1 MGVDATQHTQYPTVP
16 TRPGGSDGGA
26 GVEPPD
32 GYGGGGGG
40 GSDPDRKWRWRNRIP
55 LIMVI
60 VLTFIGFGTAIY
72 DAFAPTTEEPL
83 NTQAHAVVQHACD
96 TAYHTLKALPPLTH
110 STTRAQ
116 LETRILEENTVFD
129 AMVAKFGTTTPTN
142 HDGATALRDWSKDW
156 RTMLAR
162 RVTYVDDLR
171 ATTKHVTFYI
181 PIVTSGDGGPVTDR
195 MNQYSRT
202 HDLNQCLTE
211 NLQLE
216 TVDAIR
222 EYPSTDTGPDE

>member
-1 MGVDATQHTQYPTVP
+1 MGVDATQHTQYPSVP

-32 GYGGGGGG
+32 GYGGGGNGP
-40 GSDPDRKWRWRNRIP
+40 SRKRRWRNRMP

-60 VLTFIGFGTAIY
+60 VLTVIGFGTAIY

-83 NTQAHAVVQHACD
+83 NAQSHAVVQHACD
-96 TAYHTLKALPPLTH
+96 TAYHTLKALPPLAH
-110 STTRAQ
+110 STTRTQ
-116 LETRILEENTVFD
+116 LETRILEENRVFD
-129 AMVAKFGTTTPTN
+129 TMVAKFGTVTPTN
-142 HDGATALRDWSKDW
+142 HDGLVALRDWTADW
-156 RTMLAR
+156 RAMLTR
-162 RVTYVDDLR
+162 RVSYVGELR
-171 ATTKHVTFYI
+171 ATPKHINFLI
-181 PIVTSGDGGPVTDR
+181 PIVSGGGPITDR

-202 HDLNQCLTE
+202 HELNQCLTE

-222 EYPSTDTGPDE
+222 QYPTTDT